1 MTGKNQR
8 VKKIDAEKLLF
19 LDEKQYA
26 DTGLWRH
33 AHSWGPWATAQV
45 SSPTEDLQL
54 VANNFCDVQ
63 IRG

>member
-8 VKKIDAEKLLF
+8 IKKIDAEKLLF
-19 LDEKQYA
+19 LDEKQYT

-33 AHSWGPWATAQV
+33 AQSWGPWATDQV
-45 SSPTEDLQL
+45 SIRTADLHV
-54 VANNFCDVQ
+54 VANDFCDVQ